1 MKGPRYATDG
11 ALRRRIHLFRHG
23 DVSYVTPQG
32 QRVPDPR
39 VVPLTDWG
47 HEQAKEMGEF
57 LSHIHFDHAACSGL
71 LRTVQTS
78 SGILA
83 GRDMEPEHIGD
94 MEEVRG
100 GGDRSKPP
108 ATIEEAAY
116 AFHGAGEPGAR
127 YRDGELFADFEARV
141 LGGLDQL
148 LTNRTGIPL
157 PLCSTAVPTA
167 SSSVG
172 RSDRASRALA
182 TLNKTP
188 VASTSSTST
197 LILKQEISSASSCAV
212 STSLP
217 MTRPDR
223 MTISQRSKPAWRNI
237 RRCWKSDGGVF
248 PFSLR
253 EKVNQQKSPH

>member
-148 LTNRTGIPL
+148 LTKPDWHSLALVLHGGANRIILGWALGSGLQSFGNFEQNTCCLNIIDVDTHPETGDIVRKL
-157 PLCSTAVPTA
+157 VRGVNITAYDTA
-167 SSSVG
+167 
-172 RSDRASRALA
+172 RQNDHLT
-182 TLNKTP
+182 TLET
-188 VASTSSTST
+188 
-197 LILKQEISSASSCAV
+197 
-212 STSLP
+212 
-217 MTRPDR
+217 
-223 MTISQRSKPAWRNI
+223 
-237 RRCWKSDGGVF
+237 GV
-248 PFSLR
+248 
-253 EKVNQQKSPH
+253 EKYKKMLEE